1 MAKSPA
7 KLNQKQKVIE
17 DLQQRILSGDIEA
30 GDPLRQI
37 HLSKEYGVAQT
48 VIRESLQTLEQYGLV
63 TIKENVG
70 VFVREMG
77 KKELIEAYQVRE
89 MLEGLAARLCCRTI
103 SRIDI
108 EWLEEKAQ
116 EIYDSVDL
124 PKAERSE
131 LEYQFH
137 QRFLELSRNEALI
150 RQSFGYRFVG
160 NLVATNRDKD
170 ELLKEHLAIV
180 KAIAENKPEE
190 AEKAARLHVANSAEA
205 IKKQAE

>member
-7 KLNQKQKVIE
+7 KLNQKQKVIK